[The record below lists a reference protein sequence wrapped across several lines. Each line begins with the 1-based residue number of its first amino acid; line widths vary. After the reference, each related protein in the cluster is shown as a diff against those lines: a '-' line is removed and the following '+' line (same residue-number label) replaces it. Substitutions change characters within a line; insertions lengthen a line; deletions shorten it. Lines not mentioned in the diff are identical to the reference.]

1 MTKPNTNKND
11 TLNRLASDLH
21 QLEDKKSESKAHADP
36 TSLKSFLLSWRLVVI
51 VLIMAIAIGSPIAWF
66 KVWLPYSENQSK
78 EAISSNAIVAVDHTW
93 DKTKI
98 SKSEVGSLD
107 INPTQ
112 YIRHSDKTYSC
123 FAFKGKNSNPGNTV
137 KAVLAFGDTKSR
149 DWLGQQSSVLAYGMK
164 KGTISTDLCF
174 LLTDDE
180 YSVLATE
187 ALSEIDFNNFDNTW
201 NAALKLAMV
210 DSSQYTTTD
219 QRITAVLNVVDS
231 ISNADK
237 KVSISKYSLKN
248 GSFVQWAKEMSDA
261 NKVEAIPAV
270 FVNGKNK
277 TASNDFRLYDN
288 DTFYTYIDGL
298 K

>member
-1 MTKPNTNKND
+1 
-11 TLNRLASDLH
+11 
-21 QLEDKKSESKAHADP
+21 
-36 TSLKSFLLSWRLVVI
+36 
-51 VLIMAIAIGSPIAWF
+51 
-66 KVWLPYSENQSK
+66 
-78 EAISSNAIVAVDHTW
+78 
-93 DKTKI
+93 
-98 SKSEVGSLD
+98 
-107 INPTQ
+107 
-112 YIRHSDKTYSC
+112 
-123 FAFKGKNSNPGNTV
+123 V

-187 ALSEIDFNNFDNTW
+187 ALSEIDFNNSDNTW